1 MGTNKNVVVSF
12 SIAILLLLSLLLLL
26 TYNSKCNNS
35 QNNKV
40 MTEGYSVNNYSNVP
54 EPFYIEKFS
63 SDVN

>member
-1 MGTNKNVVVSF
+1 MGTNKNVFVSF

-40 MTEGYSVNNYSNVP
+40 MTEGKIDYKH
-54 EPFYIEKFS
+54 I
-63 SDVN
+63 